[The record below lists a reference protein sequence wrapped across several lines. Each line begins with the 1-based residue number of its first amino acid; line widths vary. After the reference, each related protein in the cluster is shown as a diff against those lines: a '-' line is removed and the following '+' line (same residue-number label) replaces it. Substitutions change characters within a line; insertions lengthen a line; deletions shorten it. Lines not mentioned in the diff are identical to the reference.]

1 MTIWGMSKNGHDWSV
16 AIFKDNNLGNVFKLV
31 NTISGKGPRHTI
43 ECIEEAK
50 KSGKPDLVIWYEN
63 PYLKAIRQFLAGQKN
78 PFKRNNVK
86 RYLRDLNINC
96 KWKYVGHH
104 ESHAAAFYKSGFK
117 DATIVVFDS
126 IGEFDCTSIWKAKDG
141 KLKKIKSTKYPH
153 SIGLFYSAMTDR
165 LGLKAQQDEA
175 VFEQLSQAY
184 TPFSQLVSQ
193 MEKDIIKQWE
203 PMPKF
208 KINFHRSA
216 RGMWWGKGKKEIAS
230 AARIIFEQ
238 LITKVLLH
246 ARETTD
252 SRNIVISGGVAFN
265 KSIPKLAYKLWDNL
279 YIPPNPSDVGSAEG
293 AVLVYLRK

>member
-1 MTIWGMSKNGHDWSV
+1 
-16 AIFKDNNLGNVFKLV
+16 
-31 NTISGKGPRHTI
+31 
-43 ECIEEAK
+43 
-50 KSGKPDLVIWYEN
+50 
-63 PYLKAIRQFLAGQKN
+63 
-78 PFKRNNVK
+78 
-86 RYLRDLNINC
+86 
-96 KWKYVGHH
+96 
-104 ESHAAAFYKSGFK
+104 
-117 DATIVVFDS
+117 
-126 IGEFDCTSIWKAKDG
+126 
-141 KLKKIKSTKYPH
+141 
-153 SIGLFYSAMTDR
+153 
-165 LGLKAQQDEA
+165 
-175 VFEQLSQAY
+175 
-184 TPFSQLVSQ
+184 